1 MVKIANYHAA
11 DAYYNNSNAKHQ
23 PTAENNFP
31 EVNPKNLHIDGRTR
45 ESCESYGTLVS
56 ALQCKFDEKEYDIGL
71 NYDWSKPK
79 QTLPRHMNIENAK
92 NGC

>member
-1 MVKIANYHAA
+1 MVKIANYRAA
-11 DAYYNNSNAKHQ
+11 NAYYNNNSNAKHQ

-31 EVNPKNLHIDGRTR
+31 EVDPNNPHIDDRTR
-45 ESCESYGTLVS
+45 EDCEGYGTLVS

-79 QTLPRHMNIENAK
+79 QTLPRHMNVENAK
-92 NGC
+92 